1 MKNKNKKSGESF
13 FSFKSIEKKLGWGF
27 GILILIIFVMAF
39 LAYTINVEVWNDSQ
53 AVRTI
58 NTPLILMTEQVIGYD
73 AILTGNAHWAL
84 LHSMKG
90 DDDEIAEHKKLYDE
104 AGVKLDDLLKVEAV
118 ALISQSRRSAE
129 DKELVYGYLNQLD
142 EINLKLVDLE
152 TRAFAAMEKGNNDE
166 AYSLI
171 VRETYHEYKQ
181 TLLDLYHKW
190 EAEEQRIAEYYRQR
204 ALRHN
209 IQVRYINLSLAIT
222 FVLALIIILV
232 LIFKSVVK
240 PIRKLTDVA
249 EDISSG
255 DLEVK
260 VPNNLKKNKS
270 EIGKL
275 ANAFDKLLESSH
287 FALKTLVE
295 SKMAEKAKYKTFF
308 ENTSD
313 AIFIADIKT
322 RQLVDC
328 NKAAEKLMRYSRKEL
343 LSMKAD
349 ELHPKDKLKKTM
361 EGFKEQAEGKI
372 KSIFTEVLT
381 KDKKRIPVE
390 INASIV
396 KIGTRDYNQGIFIEL
411 TGKKK

>member
-1 MKNKNKKSGESF
+1 MKDKNRKDKESF
-13 FSFKSIEKKLGWGF
+13 FSFHSLKRKLGWIF
-27 GILILIIFVMAF
+27 GILIILITIMAS
-39 LAYTINVEVWNDSQ
+39 LAYTLNVQVWTDAQSI
-53 AVRTI
+53 RTI
-58 NTPLILMTEQVIGYD
+58 NAPLIVMVEQVIGYD
-73 AILTGNAHWAL
+73 AMLTANAEAAL
-84 LHSMKG
+84 LHSIKG
-90 DDDEIAEHKKLYDE
+90 ETAGRAQHKDWYDKQG
-104 AGVKLDDLLKVEAV
+104 AALDKILKVDAP
-118 ALISQSRRSAE
+118 ALIAKSRRSAE

-166 AYSLI
+166 ASSLL
-171 VRETYHEYKQ
+171 VGETYQNYK
-181 TLLDLYHKW
+181 TAFRDVYNKW
-190 EAEEQRIAEYYRQR
+190 FAEETRITEYYRQR
-204 ALRHN
+204 ALTHN
-209 IQVRYINLSLAIT
+209 VQVRYINLSLAI
-222 FVLALIIILV
+222 FLVLMSIIIPL
-232 LIFKSVVK
+232 LIFKFVVK
-240 PIRKLTDVA
+240 PIDELTEVV

-255 DLEVK
+255 NLNAK
-260 VPNNLKKNKS
+260 IPGKLKKNKS
-270 EIGKL
+270 EIGEL
-275 ANAFDKLLESSH
+275 ANAFDKLHESSH

-295 SKMAEKAKYKTFF
+295 SKMAEQAKYKTFF
-308 ENTSD
+308 ENATD

-328 NKAAEKLMRYSRKEL
+328 NKAAEKLMGYSRKEF

-396 KIGTRDYNQGIFIEL
+396 KIGNKIYNQGIFLEL